1 MNSQRY
7 LLLLLL
13 AALLRSPFISPPITK
28 VIDTIVE
35 NTSDHHP
42 IRMVFKFEHKAY
54 KNESK
59 KCSEDR
65 EKNKMG
71 KGG

>member
-1 MNSQRY
+1 VTVINEFPKIFTS
-7 LLLLLL
+7 
-13 AALLRSPFISPPITK
+13 FIIGSLIE
-28 VIDTIVE
+28 VFV
-35 NTSDHHP
+35 HP